1 MTAVLVRKGRGTRDA
16 NAQRQGHEGS
26 QARRKEAPGETK
38 AAPTL
43 ILDFQPPELCGDNPI
58 MTCIRGVP
66 FCGEPYTAVNKPQ
79 TGEVSDLNQQ
89 VWILQDQTIVT
100 VPRTD
105 SVTPVTVTVVPCKY
119 PEYLEQGRGIP
130 IYMGIENP
138 EMCLSCEDIGGQP
151 TLQLKEEEILDLYNE
166 VAPVEPFLFY
176 HSKDGRTSTFE
187 SVAFPG
193 WFIASSEI
201 RHPLFL
207 TSDLGGKNN
216 VNFNLSINP

>member
-1 MTAVLVRKGRGTRDA
+1 MTVSVRA
-16 NAQRQGHEGS
+16 CHALGS
-26 QARRKEAPGETK
+26 CWSC
-38 AAPTL
+38 
-43 ILDFQPPELCGDNPI
+43 DS
-58 MTCIRGVP
+58 VP
-66 FCGEPYTAVNKPQ
+66 CTFDKVRSPQ

-89 VWILQDQTIVT
+89 VWILQDQIIVT

-119 PEYLEQGRGIP
+119 PESLEQGRGIP

-151 TLQLKEEEILDLYNE
+151 TLQLKEEEILDLYNR
-166 VAPVEPFLFY
+166 VSPVEPFLFY

-201 RHPLFL
+201 HHPLFL

-216 VNFNLSINP
+216 VNFNLSINA

>member
-1 MTAVLVRKGRGTRDA
+1 MTVSVTALGSYWSCDSVPCTFDKGPSLPAD
-16 NAQRQGHEGS
+16 S
-26 QARRKEAPGETK
+26 W
-38 AAPTL
+38 
-43 ILDFQPPELCGDNPI
+43 CGDNPI

-166 VAPVEPFLFY
+166 VTPVEPFLFY

-216 VNFNLSINP
+216 VNFNLSINA